1 MSTLVSVGTCFQSFH
16 RLLDEVARLAAARLL
31 PEPVVVQHGHTK
43 FSSPHCTA
51 IGFVDR
57 AEYERLVNASELII
71 AQAGA
76 GSIVEALRA
85 GRVPVIMPR
94 CAARGEHVD
103 DHQFELARQ
112 LGHAGRVVVAP
123 EPEDLLGAVR
133 RALERQAR
141 GRESARPEPALVGLV
156 RETLR
161 GWEKTAR

>member
-1 MSTLVSVGTCFQSFH
+1 
-16 RLLDEVARLAAARLL
+16 
-31 PEPVVVQHGHTK
+31 
-43 FSSPHCTA
+43 
-51 IGFVDR
+51 
-57 AEYERLVNASELII
+57 
-71 AQAGA
+71 
-76 GSIVEALRA
+76 
-85 GRVPVIMPR
+85 
-94 CAARGEHVD
+94 VD